1 MTDTSTGRDMPKI
14 SLRPRLR
21 PANLDTAPRPD
32 PASGSAADT
41 ATVSAQFDPTEPLLL
56 GTYGSDSDRRAILRL
71 PNGVVSKVTV
81 GDRLAG
87 DKVLAIAEDFVT
99 VAHRGKLRRFTFP
112 SA

>member
-1 MTDTSTGRDMPKI
+1 MPKT

-21 PANLDTAPRPD
+21 PANLDTAPHPD

-41 ATVSAQFDPTEPLLL
+41 ATVAAQFDPTEPLLL

-71 PNGVVSKVTV
+71 PNGVLSKVTV

-99 VAHRGKLRRFTFP
+99 VAHQGTLRRFTFP